1 MNVDNSRLQRL
12 SQIFFSIKLCGD
24 NRVNS
29 NLTSSRWQVAEAT
42 PEDGASIRALFEK
55 VFKHEMSLA
64 HWDWKYRHGRGEG
77 VVVRHGDE
85 VVAFYGAVKRQV
97 MCRGEL
103 TNTLQCVDTMV
114 DTSERGSLS
123 KKGPYY
129 LAATT
134 FLQKFIGYNLPYL
147 FGFGFPNARVMR
159 LGEILGVQADIGAV
173 VELEWP
179 AQASNLVF
187 GNEFQLSANSHMSL
201 IDEMWHAMSADLDD
215 RIVIVRDMNYLL
227 YRYKDNPSHQYQFHL
242 VTEESGK
249 PQGVLVSR
257 PADGRL
263 LILDLIGPLDN
274 FKSVVAFAQNLAA
287 QDGLSALSTWIT
299 EPDAS
304 IFTGSVSKAKQGTD
318 LSVAAPAPISESV
331 PEGVVVKDIGVR
343 IPTSVCSPGPSP
355 ESLQDAWFLLAGDTD
370 FL

>member
-1 MNVDNSRLQRL
+1 M
-12 SQIFFSIKLCGD
+12 
-24 NRVNS
+24 NS
-29 NLTSSRWQVAEAT
+29 NPTPSRWQAAQAI
-42 PEDGASIRALFEK
+42 PEDSASIRALFKK
-55 VFKHEMSLA
+55 VFKHEMSLS
-64 HWDWKYRHGRGEG
+64 HWDWKYQHGRGEG

-85 VVAFYGAVKRQV
+85 VVAFYGAVKRRV

-134 FLQKFIGYNLPYL
+134 FLKKFIGYNLPYL

-159 LGEILGVQADIGAV
+159 LGEILGVQADIGSV

-187 GNEFQLSANSHMSL
+187 GNEIQLNADSHASL
-201 IDEMWHAMSADLDD
+201 IDEMWLAMSSDLKD

-227 YRYKDNPSHQYQFHL
+227 YRYNDNPSHQYQCHL
-242 VTEESGK
+242 VTEASGEPK
-249 PQGVLVSR
+249 GVLVSR
-257 PADGRL
+257 HADGRL
-263 LILDLIGPLDN
+263 LLLDLIAPLDN
-274 FKSVVAFAQNLAA
+274 FKGMVAFAQNLAA
-287 QDGLSALSTWIT
+287 HDGLKSVSTWVT
-299 EPDAS
+299 EPDAA
-304 IFTGSVSKAKQGTD
+304 IFTDHKSVKTD
-318 LSVAAPAPISESV
+318 AVDLPANALAPQ
-331 PEGVVVKDIGVR
+331 GVVVRDIGVR

>member
-1 MNVDNSRLQRL
+1 MIN
-12 SQIFFSIKLCGD
+12 
-24 NRVNS
+24 
-29 NLTSSRWQVAEAT
+29 NLPQSRWQAAEAT
-42 PEDGASIRALFEK
+42 PEDSTFIRVLFLK
-55 VFKHEMSLA
+55 VFKHEMSLS
-64 HWDWKYRHGRGEG
+64 HWDWKYQHGRGEG

-85 VVAFYGAVKRQV
+85 VVAFYGAVKRRV

-134 FLQKFIGYNLPYL
+134 FLQKYIGYNLPYL

-159 LGEILGVQADIGAV
+159 LGEILGVQADIGSV

-179 AQASNLVF
+179 ALTSDLVF
-187 GNEFQLSANSHMSL
+187 GNEFQLSADSHLSL
-201 IDEMWHAMSADLDD
+201 INEMWLAMSADLVD

-227 YRYKDNPSHQYQFHL
+227 YRYNDNPSHQYQFHL
-242 VTEESGK
+242 VTDESGK
-249 PQGVLVSR
+249 ALGVLVSR
-257 PADGRL
+257 HADGRL
-263 LILDLIGPLDN
+263 LILDMIAPLDN
-274 FKSVVAFAQNLAA
+274 FQSMVAFAQDLAA
-287 QDGLSALSTWIT
+287 QDGLTSVSTWIT

-304 IFTGSVSKAKQGTD
+304 IFTGAKNTETDELDLPVNATVSRD
-318 LSVAAPAPISESV
+318 
-331 PEGVVVKDIGVR
+331 VVVRDIGVR

-355 ESLQDAWFLLAGDTD
+355 ESLQNAWFLLAGDTD

>member
-1 MNVDNSRLQRL
+1 M
-12 SQIFFSIKLCGD
+12 K
-24 NRVNS
+24 S
-29 NLTSSRWQVAEAT
+29 NPTPSRWQAAQAA
-42 PEDGASIRALFEK
+42 PEDSASIRALFKK
-55 VFKHEMSLA
+55 VFKHEMSLS
-64 HWDWKYRHGRGEG
+64 HWDWKYQHGRGEG
-77 VVVRHGDE
+77 VVVRYGED
-85 VVAFYGAVKRQV
+85 VVAFYGAVKRRV
-97 MCRGEL
+97 LCRGEL

-114 DTSERGSLS
+114 DTSQRGSLS

-134 FLQKFIGYNLPYL
+134 FLKKFIGYNLPYL

-159 LGEILGVQADIGAV
+159 LGEILGVQADIGSV

-179 AQASNLVF
+179 AQASNSVF
-187 GNEFQLSANSHMSL
+187 GNEIQLSADSHASL
-201 IDEMWHAMSADLDD
+201 IDEMWLAMNTDLKD
-215 RIVIVRDMNYLL
+215 RIVIVRDMDYLL
-227 YRYKDNPSHQYQFHL
+227 YRYNDNPSHQYQFHL

-257 PADGRL
+257 HADGRL
-263 LILDLIGPLDN
+263 LILDLIAPLDSFQN
-274 FKSVVAFAQNLAA
+274 IVVFAQNLAA
-287 QDGLSALSTWIT
+287 QDGLKSVSTWIT

-304 IFTGSVSKAKQGTD
+304 IFTSAKTD
-318 LSVAAPAPISESV
+318 AVDLPANVLP
-331 PEGVVVKDIGVR
+331 PQGVVVRDIGVR

>member
-1 MNVDNSRLQRL
+1 M
-12 SQIFFSIKLCGD
+12 
-24 NRVNS
+24 NS
-29 NLTSSRWQVAEAT
+29 NLPPSRWQAAEAT
-42 PEDGASIRALFEK
+42 PEDSANIRALFEK
-55 VFKHEMSLA
+55 VFKHEMSLS
-64 HWDWKYRHGRGEG
+64 HWDWKYKHGRGEG
-77 VVVRHGDE
+77 VVVRYGDE
-85 VVAFYGAVKRQV
+85 VVAFYGAVKRRV

-134 FLQKFIGYNLPYL
+134 FLKKFIGYNLPYL

-159 LGEILGVQADIGAV
+159 LGEILGVQADIGSV

-187 GNEFQLSANSHMSL
+187 GNEFKLSADSHRSL
-201 IDEMWHAMSADLDD
+201 IDEMWLAMSTDLDD
-215 RIVIVRDMNYLL
+215 RIVIVRDMDYLL
-227 YRYKDNPSHQYQFHL
+227 YRYNDNPSHQYQFHL

-257 PADGRL
+257 HADGRL
-263 LILDLIGPLDN
+263 LILDLIAPLDN
-274 FKSVVAFAQNLAA
+274 FQTLVAFAQNLAA
-287 QDGLSALSTWIT
+287 RDGLNSVSTWIT

-304 IFTGSVSKAKQGTD
+304 IFTGINSAKADGVD
-318 LSVAAPAPISESV
+318 LPSSGVAPQ
-331 PEGVVVKDIGVR
+331 GVVVRDIGVR
-343 IPTSVCSPGPSP
+343 IPTSVCSAGPSP

>member
-1 MNVDNSRLQRL
+1 MNVDNSR
-12 SQIFFSIKLCGD
+12 SQGLFQSFLSIKLSGD
-24 NRVNS
+24 KRVNR
-29 NLTSSRWQVAEAT
+29 NLTPSRWQAAQAT

-55 VFKHEMSLA
+55 VFKHEMSLL
-64 HWDWKYRHGRGEG
+64 HWDWKYRNGRGEG

-85 VVAFYGAVKRQV
+85 VVAFYGAVKRRV
-97 MCRGEL
+97 MFRGEL
-103 TNTLQCVDTMV
+103 TSTLQCVDTMV

-159 LGEILGVQADIGAV
+159 LGEILGVQADIGSV

-179 AQASNLVF
+179 AQASDLVF
-187 GNEFQLSANSHMSL
+187 GNEFQLSSDSHVSL
-201 IDEMWHAMSADLDD
+201 IDEMWLAMSADLGD
-215 RIVIVRDMNYLL
+215 RIVIVRDMDYLL
-227 YRYKDNPSHQYQFHL
+227 YRYNDNPSHQYQFHL
-242 VTEESGK
+242 VTDESGK

-257 PADGRL
+257 HADGRL

-274 FKSVVAFAQNLAA
+274 FKSIVAFAQNVAA

-304 IFTGSVSKAKQGTD
+304 IFTGEISTAKQGTD
-318 LSVAAPAPISESV
+318 LSVSAPAPISA
-331 PEGVVVKDIGVR
+331 PAPKGVVVRDIGVR

>member
-1 MNVDNSRLQRL
+1 M
-12 SQIFFSIKLCGD
+12 
-24 NRVNS
+24 NS
-29 NLTSSRWQVAEAT
+29 NQPPSRWQVAEAT
-42 PEDGASIRALFEK
+42 PEDSTSIRALFLK
-55 VFKHEMSLA
+55 VFKHEMSLS
-64 HWDWKYRHGRGEG
+64 HWDWKYLHGRGEG
-77 VVVRHGDE
+77 VVVKHGDE
-85 VVAFYGAVKRQV
+85 VVAFYGAVKRRV
-97 MCRGEL
+97 ICRGEP

-134 FLQKFIGYNLPYL
+134 FLRKFIGYNLPYL

-159 LGEILGVQADIGAV
+159 LGEILGVQADIGSV

-179 AQASNLVF
+179 AQTSTVVY
-187 GNEFQLSANSHMSL
+187 GNEFELKSDTHSSL
-201 IDEMWHAMSADLDD
+201 IEEMWLAMSAGLND
-215 RIVIVRDMNYLL
+215 RIAIVRDLDYLL
-227 YRYKDNPSHQYQFHL
+227 YRYNDNPAHQYQFHL

-257 PADGRL
+257 HADGRL
-263 LILDLIGPLDN
+263 LILDLIAPLDK
-274 FKSVVAFAQNLAA
+274 FQALVAFAQNLAVQSSLHA
-287 QDGLSALSTWIT
+287 VSTWIT

-304 IFTGSVSKAKQGTD
+304 IFIDTQSTKTDEEDLPVSPQA
-318 LSVAAPAPISESV
+318 SR
-331 PEGVVVKDIGVR
+331 GVVLRDIGVR

>member
-1 MNVDNSRLQRL
+1 M
-12 SQIFFSIKLCGD
+12 
-24 NRVNS
+24 NS
-29 NLTSSRWQVAEAT
+29 NLPPSRWQAAEAT
-42 PEDGASIRALFEK
+42 PEDSANIRALFEK
-55 VFKHEMSLA
+55 VFKHEMSLS
-64 HWDWKYRHGRGEG
+64 HWDWKYKHGRGEG
-77 VVVRHGDE
+77 VVVRYGDE
-85 VVAFYGAVKRQV
+85 VVAFYGAVKRRV

-134 FLQKFIGYNLPYL
+134 FLKKFIGYNLPYL

-159 LGEILGVQADIGAV
+159 LGEILGVQADIGSV

-187 GNEFQLSANSHMSL
+187 GNEFKLSADSHRSL
-201 IDEMWHAMSADLDD
+201 IDEMWLAMSTDLDD
-215 RIVIVRDMNYLL
+215 RIVIVRDMDYLL
-227 YRYKDNPSHQYQFHL
+227 YRYNDNPSHQYQFHL

-257 PADGRL
+257 HADGRL
-263 LILDLIGPLDN
+263 LILDLIAPLDN
-274 FKSVVAFAQNLAA
+274 FQTLVAFAQNLAA
-287 QDGLSALSTWIT
+287 RDGLNSVSTWIT

-304 IFTGSVSKAKQGTD
+304 IFTGINSAKADGLD
-318 LSVAAPAPISESV
+318 LPSSGVAPQ
-331 PEGVVVKDIGVR
+331 GVVVRDIGVR
-343 IPTSVCSPGPSP
+343 IPTSVCSAGPSP

>member
-1 MNVDNSRLQRL
+1 M
-12 SQIFFSIKLCGD
+12 
-24 NRVNS
+24 NS
-29 NLTSSRWQVAEAT
+29 NLPPSRWQAAEAT
-42 PEDGASIRALFEK
+42 PEDSANIRALFEK
-55 VFKHEMSLA
+55 VFKHEMSLS
-64 HWDWKYRHGRGEG
+64 HWDWKYKHGRGEG
-77 VVVRHGDE
+77 VVVRYGDE
-85 VVAFYGAVKRQV
+85 VVAFYGAVKRRV

-134 FLQKFIGYNLPYL
+134 FLKKFIGYNLPYL

-159 LGEILGVQADIGAV
+159 LGEILGVQADIGSV

-187 GNEFQLSANSHMSL
+187 GNEFKLSADSHRSL
-201 IDEMWHAMSADLDD
+201 IDEMWLAMSTDLDD
-215 RIVIVRDMNYLL
+215 RIVIVRDMAYLL
-227 YRYKDNPSHQYQFHL
+227 YRYNDNPSHQYQFHL

-257 PADGRL
+257 HADGRL
-263 LILDLIGPLDN
+263 LILDLIAPLDN
-274 FKSVVAFAQNLAA
+274 FQTLVAFAQNLAA
-287 QDGLSALSTWIT
+287 RDGLKSVSTWIT

-304 IFTGSVSKAKQGTD
+304 IFTGINSAKADGVD
-318 LSVAAPAPISESV
+318 LPSSGVAPQ
-331 PEGVVVKDIGVR
+331 GVVARDIGVR
-343 IPTSVCSPGPSP
+343 IPTSVCSAGPSP